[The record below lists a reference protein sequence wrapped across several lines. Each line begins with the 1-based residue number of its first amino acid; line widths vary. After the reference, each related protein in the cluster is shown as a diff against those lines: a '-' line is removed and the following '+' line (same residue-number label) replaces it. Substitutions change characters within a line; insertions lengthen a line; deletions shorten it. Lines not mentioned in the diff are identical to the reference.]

1 MPAKIPEANIRLT
14 RLPHPA
20 TLRGQNR
27 ATDWKGWQKFWQALF
42 GLSLALLL
50 ALEATALRE
59 SGRFGL
65 AAASAL
71 GALVLTGVVAVH
83 TVPYLARGTMLSRLM
98 VKIEYGLTRAGLVYL
113 AVVVAISL
121 SAVNTGNN
129 LLYVVLASLLAGL
142 LVSGVVSRL
151 VLDGLEVELV
161 LPEHVFAR
169 QPLPGRLTLRNR
181 KRFLPTFAV
190 MLSGSRSKHGWRR
203 TPSKPNR
210 EILSE
215 PVYWDYLPR
224 HSSRVRH
231 LELTF
236 PTRGRYA
243 QQGLRLATRFP
254 FGLLVKA
261 RVAPLEQEILVLPPI
276 QPTQEF
282 YEILPLVS
290 GEMESAAKGRG
301 HDLYAIRNYQE
312 TDPARYVDWKATAR
326 AQQLKVREFTREDE
340 RRVVLVFDARV
351 AGTGAAEQARFEKA
365 VNFCACLAWH
375 FYEID
380 AELRFVTQG
389 FETRMARASEM
400 IYPALECLA
409 LVEPRAGTDGDL
421 LARIPSFGPG
431 FHIILTSQRRGSIPT
446 ALWSTSYIVY
456 FDSV

>member
-1 MPAKIPEANIRLT
+1 
-14 RLPHPA
+14 
-20 TLRGQNR
+20 
-27 ATDWKGWQKFWQALF
+27 
-42 GLSLALLL
+42 
-50 ALEATALRE
+50 
-59 SGRFGL
+59 
-65 AAASAL
+65 
-71 GALVLTGVVAVH
+71 
-83 TVPYLARGTMLSRLM
+83 
-98 VKIEYGLTRAGLVYL
+98 
-113 AVVVAISL
+113 
-121 SAVNTGNN
+121 
-129 LLYVVLASLLAGL
+129 
-142 LVSGVVSRL
+142 
-151 VLDGLEVELV
+151 
-161 LPEHVFAR
+161 VFAR
-169 QPLPGRLTLRNR
+169 QPLPARLTLRNG

-190 MLSGSRSKHGWRR
+190 MLSGSPSKHGWRR

-261 RVAPLEQEILVLPPI
+261 RVAPVEQEILVLPPI

-409 LVEPRAGTDGDL
+409 LVGPRAGTDGDL